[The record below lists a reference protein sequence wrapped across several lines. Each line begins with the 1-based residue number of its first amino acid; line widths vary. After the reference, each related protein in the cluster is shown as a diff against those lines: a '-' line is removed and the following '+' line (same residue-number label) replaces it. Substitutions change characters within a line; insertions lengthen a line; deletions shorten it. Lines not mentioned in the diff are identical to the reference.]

1 MTVVAA
7 RRPTLVTVVGV
18 LVILSGILDLLLG
31 LVWLF
36 YEPDG
41 DKSNTLG
48 AWIGIALLV
57 VGAVQVILA
66 RGLFRGD
73 SRSRAVVGFAIG
85 LDIVIGL
92 ISLTA
97 GKNPRGL
104 SISDL
109 VFAVFVV
116 AILYSPKAN
125 AFFARR

>member
-1 MTVVAA
+1 MTVVAG
-7 RRPTLVTVVGV
+7 RRPRLVTVVGV

-41 DKSNTLG
+41 DKSNNLG

-57 VGAVQVILA
+57 IGAVQVILA

-73 SRSRAVVGFAIG
+73 SRSRAIIAFAIG

-97 GKNPRGL
+97 GNNPRGL
-104 SISDL
+104 SITDL
-109 VFAVFVV
+109 IFAVAAI
-116 AILYSPKAN
+116 AILYSSKAN